1 MMVFSY
7 MYLHRDLSGTDHQ
20 QLKEFLFWSLLFGPA
35 LFPVSLVIWHS
46 YQFYKGENNF
56 LKFENLARSR
66 VLTSLSVL
74 TKSSLQLV
82 LQSTIVMITWNT
94 DHEVPLIIFR
104 LGSMVVSLLTIAS
117 AATSHH
123 YFVSSGKRPEGKDS
137 RESAASFI
145 IRYLSAEREVKLGRR
160 MVRLVFNI
168 SHILI
173 RAFVISLLASYL
185 HFLTILFI
193 FIMIISNYCLASL
206 TVKSNDRS
214 KHLLTAFGSVLLP
227 KCFVSRDTL
236 RDSPPHYGA
245 RMFERFYR
253 FNSVLFFIVFSV
265 FGLITA
271 NVVIR
276 WTDINK
282 FTCDNL
288 PFLSDD
294 PDCDWS
300 KSLPSQHILGLPQ
313 PHALFYLA
321 GNLLVILT
329 SGLHVLMVL
338 LQEVVVRDALD
349 LSF

>member
-1 MMVFSY
+1 MMVISY
-7 MYLHRDLSGTDHQ
+7 MYLHGDLTG
-20 QLKEFLFWSLLFGPA
+20 KEFLFWSLLFGPA

-46 YQFYKGENNF
+46 YQLYKGENNF

-82 LQSTIVMITWNT
+82 LQTTIMMITWNT

-104 LGSMVVSLLTIAS
+104 LGSMVVSLLTIAN

-123 YFVSSGKRPEGKDS
+123 YFVSSGKRTEGKDR
-137 RESAASFI
+137 RESAASLI
-145 IRYLSAEREVKLGRR
+145 TRYLSAEREVQLGRR
-160 MVRLVFNI
+160 LARLVFNI

-193 FIMIISNYCLASL
+193 FIMIISNYCLALL

-236 RDSPPHYGA
+236 RDTPPHYGA

-265 FGLITA
+265 LGLITA

-276 WTDINK
+276 WTDVNK
-282 FTCDNL
+282 FTSDNL
-288 PFLSDD
+288 PFLSNDHL
-294 PDCDWS
+294 CDGS
-300 KSLPSQHILGLPQ
+300 KSLFGLPE
-313 PHALFYLA
+313 PHAVFYVV
-321 GNLLVILT
+321 GNLLVIST
-329 SGLHVLMVL
+329 SGLHVLIVL
-338 LQEVVVRDALD
+338 LQEVVIRDTRD
-349 LSF
+349 QSV